1 MSKLVGN
8 PKLWFFQVQYY
19 QQLNVD
25 SVNFKNGFSHF
36 KSFENRLQL
45 IIWQSLDACLEPIQI
60 I

>member
-8 PKLWFFQVQYY
+8 PKLYLFQVQYY
-19 QQLNVD
+19 QQISAD
-25 SVNFKNGFSHF
+25 SVNFKNGFSYCG
-36 KSFENRLQL
+36 SLENWLKL